1 MIVVIGNGKSR
12 SVLNLEKLNEHI
24 TYGCNALFRD
34 YSPTYLV
41 CGDTAMTWDICN
53 SGYSR
58 KNQCYFK
65 MFDRLPADE
74 YEMLKMTFEYC
85 RGENDPKII
94 ENEPQT
100 DEFVMFGESNVTVIY
115 WVGINEKTEQLE
127 WWEDTEYTSGTAALT
142 LACKM
147 NPIQDIYCIGFDYF
161 LDRAVD
167 NMYLGTA
174 HYLSTLADV
183 EKDWESKK
191 GTWMDRKNWI
201 IQHEKIE
208 REFPSNN
215 IYHVGKDL
223 TYAEFNEMLR

>member
-74 YEMLKMTFEYC
+74 YEMLKMTF
-85 RGENDPKII
+85 DDVSLKMI

-100 DEFVMFGESNVTVIY
+100 DEFIMFGESVIY
-115 WVGINEKTEQLE
+115 IPF
-127 WWEDTEYTSGTAALT
+127 
-142 LACKM
+142 
-147 NPIQDIYCIGFDYF
+147 PIELFIVKPIIF
-161 LDRAVD
+161 V
-167 NMYLGTA
+167 
-174 HYLSTLADV
+174 LSPL
-183 EKDWESKK
+183 KSI
-191 GTWMDRKNWI
+191 R
-201 IQHEKIE
+201 
-208 REFPSNN
+208 
-215 IYHVGKDL
+215 
-223 TYAEFNEMLR
+223 